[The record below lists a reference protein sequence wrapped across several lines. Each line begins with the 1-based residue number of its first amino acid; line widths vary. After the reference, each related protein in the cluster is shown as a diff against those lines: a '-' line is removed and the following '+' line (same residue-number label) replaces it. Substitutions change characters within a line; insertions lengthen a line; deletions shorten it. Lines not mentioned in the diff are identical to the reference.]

1 MLRIFFLALS
11 LLGFLPLQAQE
22 DLLARNYMQQ
32 GAYEKA
38 ALLYEGL
45 VAKTPGN
52 TNLVTS
58 LVEAYQQ
65 LEQYDKAEKVL
76 LETLELS
83 KNLVY
88 IKVDLAYNYQLQG
101 LDAKAQ
107 QLYTEV
113 IEQVR
118 ANPPLASMVGRT
130 FKKYNLLDEAATTYT
145 LAKDAGLNSVYINVE
160 LARIYGEQGNIEQM
174 FDAYINL
181 ILESDRYQS
190 LAQRAFNDF
199 ITDDPQNEA
208 NGIFRTLL
216 LKRLQDDPN
225 LLYNRLLSWL
235 FIQQKEYNKAFIQE
249 KAIAR
254 RTNDL
259 NGIFTLASVAKENEA
274 FELASTIYQYLVE
287 QAPSDE
293 MRLFA
298 HQELLDLR
306 VQKNDQADFASIEE
320 AYKSLL
326 NQFGTAAETLDLQT
340 KYAHFLAF
348 NQNKKEEASAFLKE
362 TLNLKLNRFQ
372 EARVK
377 MELADILVL
386 EERFNAALIYY
397 SQIQK
402 NLKDNILAQEA
413 RFKVTK
419 TSYYK
424 GDFEWAKTQLKVLK
438 SSAEQL
444 IANDAQDLYL
454 LITDNTVGD
463 STQTALKTFAKA
475 DLLLFQNKQDAA
487 LEVYNTLLAEHK
499 EKAIE
504 DETLLEQAK
513 IFEKKGLYDRAA
525 QNYLLI
531 LERHG
536 DDILADDAHYRLG
549 NLYANELEQPEKAKE
564 QYEKIIFN
572 FADSIFYVDAQQ
584 KYRKLRGDAIN

>member
-1 MLRIFFLALS
+1 MLHVFFLALS

-38 ALLYEGL
+38 ALLYESL

-107 QLYTEV
+107 QLYSEV
-113 IEQVR
+113 IEQVS

-181 ILESDRYQS
+181 ILESERYQS

-298 HQELLDLR
+298 HQELLNLR
-306 VQKNDQADFASIEE
+306 VQKNDQTDFASIEA

-413 RFKVTK
+413 RFKVAK

-487 LEVYNTLLAEHK
+487 LEVYNTLLVEHK
-499 EKAIE
+499 DKAIE

-513 IFEKKGLYDRAA
+513 IFENKGLYDRAA

-572 FADSIFYVDAQQ
+572 FADSIFYVEAQQ

>member
-1 MLRIFFLALS
+1 MLRVFFLALS

-107 QLYTEV
+107 QLYKEV
-113 IEQVR
+113 IEQVS

-306 VQKNDQADFASIEE
+306 VQKNDQADFASIEA

-413 RFKVTK
+413 RFKVAK

-499 EKAIE
+499 DKAIE

-513 IFEKKGLYDRAA
+513 IFENKGLYNRAV
-525 QNYLLI
+525 QNYQLI
-531 LERHG
+531 LEKHG

-549 NLYANELEQPEKAKE
+549 NLYANKLEQPEKAKE

>member
-1 MLRIFFLALS
+1 MLRVFFLALS

-107 QLYTEV
+107 QLYAEV
-113 IEQVR
+113 IEQVS

-130 FKKYNLLDEAATTYT
+130 FKKYNLLDEATTTYT

-160 LARIYGEQGNIEQM
+160 LARSYGEQGNIEQM

-181 ILESDRYQS
+181 ILESERYQS

-306 VQKNDQADFASIEE
+306 VQKNDQADFASIEA

-340 KYAHFLAF
+340 KYAHFLAV

-413 RFKVTK
+413 RFKVAK

-499 EKAIE
+499 DKAIE

-513 IFEKKGLYDRAA
+513 IFENKGLYDRAA
-525 QNYLLI
+525 QNYQLI
-531 LERHG
+531 LEKHG

>member
-1 MLRIFFLALS
+1 LKLS
-11 LLGFLPLQAQE
+11 AQE

-38 ALLYEGL
+38 AILYEGL
-45 VAKTPGN
+45 VEKTPGN

-65 LEQYDKAEKVL
+65 LEQYDKAQEVL
-76 LETLELS
+76 LKTLALS
-83 KNLVY
+83 KSLGFL
-88 IKVDLAYNYQLQG
+88 KVDLGYNYQLQG
-101 LDAKAQ
+101 QDTEAQ
-107 QLYTEV
+107 QLYTE
-113 IEQVR
+113 ILDQVR
-118 ANPPLASMVGRT
+118 ENPPLANMVGRN
-130 FKKYNLLDEAATTYT
+130 FKNYSLLDQAATAYT
-145 LAKDAGLNSVYINVE
+145 IAKEAGLNSIYLNVE
-160 LARIYGEQGNIEQM
+160 LARIYGEQGKIEQM
-174 FDAYINL
+174 FGAYINL
-181 ILESDRYQS
+181 ILENDRYQS
-190 LAQRAFNDF
+190 LAQRSFNDF
-199 ITDDPQNEA
+199 ITEDTENEA
-208 NGIFRTLL
+208 NQIFRKLL
-216 LKRLQDDPN
+216 LKRLQEDPN

-235 FIQQKEYNKAFIQE
+235 FIQQQEYNKAFIQE

-254 RTNDL
+254 RNNNL
-259 NGIFTLASVAKENEA
+259 NGVFTLAAVAVENEA
-274 FELASTIYQYLVE
+274 YDLASTIYEYLVA

-306 VQKNDQADFASIEE
+306 ILKNDSEDFQAIQTEF
-320 AYKSLL
+320 KSLL
-326 NQFGTAAETLDLQT
+326 NQFGKTTETLELQT

-348 NQNKKEEASAFLKE
+348 NQDKKEEASAFLKE
-362 TLNLKLNRFQ
+362 TLDLKLNRFQ

-402 NLKDNILAQEA
+402 NLKDNVLAQEA
-413 RFKVTK
+413 RFKVAK

-454 LITDNTVGD
+454 LITDNTVDD
-463 STQTALKTFAKA
+463 STQTALKTFARA
-475 DLLLFQNKQDAA
+475 DLLLFQNKQDEA

-499 EKAIE
+499 DKAIE

-513 IFEKKGLYDRAA
+513 LFELKGLFDLAA
-525 QNYLLI
+525 QNYRLI
-531 LERHG
+531 LEKHG

-549 NLYANELEQPEKAKE
+549 NLYADQLQQPEKAKE
-564 QYEKIIFN
+564 QYESIIFN

>member
-1 MLRIFFLALS
+1 MLRVFFLALS
-11 LLGFLPLQAQE
+11 LLGFLPLHAQE

-107 QLYTEV
+107 QLYAEV
-113 IEQVR
+113 IEQVS
-118 ANPPLASMVGRT
+118 ANPPLANMVGRT

-298 HQELLDLR
+298 HQEILDLR

-413 RFKVTK
+413 RFKVAK

-499 EKAIE
+499 DKAIE

-513 IFEKKGLYDRAA
+513 IFENKGLYDRAA

>member
-1 MLRIFFLALS
+1 MLRVFFLALS

-107 QLYTEV
+107 QLYSEV
-113 IEQVR
+113 IEQVS

-306 VQKNDQADFASIEE
+306 VQKNDQADFASIEA

-413 RFKVTK
+413 RFKVAK

-499 EKAIE
+499 DKAIE

-513 IFEKKGLYDRAA
+513 IFENKGLYDRAT

>member
-1 MLRIFFLALS
+1 MLRAFFICLFLISFLKLS
-11 LLGFLPLQAQE
+11 AQE

-38 ALLYEGL
+38 AILYEGL
-45 VAKTPGN
+45 VEKTPGN

-65 LEQYDKAEKVL
+65 LEQYDKAQEVL
-76 LETLELS
+76 LKTLALS
-83 KNLVY
+83 KSLGFL
-88 IKVDLAYNYQLQG
+88 KVDLGYNYQLQG
-101 LDAKAQ
+101 QDTEAQ
-107 QLYTEV
+107 QLYTE
-113 IEQVR
+113 ILDQVR
-118 ANPPLASMVGRT
+118 ENPPLANMVGRN
-130 FKKYNLLDEAATTYT
+130 FKNYSLLDQAATAYT
-145 LAKDAGLNSVYINVE
+145 IAKEAGLNSIYLNVE
-160 LARIYGEQGNIEQM
+160 LARIYGEQGKIEQM

-181 ILESDRYQS
+181 ILENDRYQS
-190 LAQRAFNDF
+190 LAQRSFNDF
-199 ITDDPQNEA
+199 ITEDTENEA
-208 NGIFRTLL
+208 NQIFRKLL
-216 LKRLQDDPN
+216 LKRLQEDPN

-235 FIQQKEYNKAFIQE
+235 FIQQQEYNKAFIQE

-254 RTNDL
+254 RNNNL
-259 NGIFTLASVAKENEA
+259 NGVFTLAAVAVENEA
-274 FELASTIYQYLVE
+274 YDLASTIYEYLVA

-306 VQKNDQADFASIEE
+306 ILKNDSEDFQAIQTEF
-320 AYKSLL
+320 KSLL
-326 NQFGTAAETLDLQT
+326 NQFGKTTETLELQT

-348 NQNKKEEASAFLKE
+348 NQDKKEEASAFLKE
-362 TLNLKLNRFQ
+362 TLDLKLNRFQ

-402 NLKDNILAQEA
+402 NLKDNVLAQEA
-413 RFKVTK
+413 RFKVAK

-454 LITDNTVGD
+454 LITDNTVDD
-463 STQTALKTFAKA
+463 STQTALKTFARA
-475 DLLLFQNKQDAA
+475 DLLLFQNKQDEA

-499 EKAIE
+499 DKAIE

-513 IFEKKGLYDRAA
+513 LFELKGLFDLAA
-525 QNYLLI
+525 QNYRLI
-531 LERHG
+531 LEKHG

-549 NLYANELEQPEKAKE
+549 NLYADQLQQPEKAKE
-564 QYEKIIFN
+564 QYESIIFN

>member
-1 MLRIFFLALS
+1 MKLS
-11 LLGFLPLQAQE
+11 AQE

-38 ALLYEGL
+38 AILYEGL
-45 VAKTPGN
+45 VEKTPGN

-65 LEQYDKAEKVL
+65 LEQYDKAQEVL
-76 LETLELS
+76 LKTLALS
-83 KNLVY
+83 KSLGFL
-88 IKVDLAYNYQLQG
+88 KVDLGYNYQLQG
-101 LDAKAQ
+101 QDTEAQ
-107 QLYTEV
+107 QLYTE
-113 IEQVR
+113 ILDQVR
-118 ANPPLASMVGRT
+118 ENPPLANMVGRN
-130 FKKYNLLDEAATTYT
+130 FKNYSLLDQAATAYT
-145 LAKDAGLNSVYINVE
+145 IAKEAGLNSIYLNVE
-160 LARIYGEQGNIEQM
+160 LARIYGEQGKIEQM
-174 FDAYINL
+174 FGAYINL
-181 ILESDRYQS
+181 ILENDRYQS
-190 LAQRAFNDF
+190 LAQRSFNDF
-199 ITDDPQNEA
+199 ITEDTENEA
-208 NGIFRTLL
+208 NQIFRKLL
-216 LKRLQDDPN
+216 LKRLQEDPN

-235 FIQQKEYNKAFIQE
+235 FIQQQEYNKAFIQE

-254 RTNDL
+254 RNNNL
-259 NGIFTLASVAKENEA
+259 NGVFTLAAVAVENEA
-274 FELASTIYQYLVE
+274 YDLASTIYEYLVA

-306 VQKNDQADFASIEE
+306 ILKNDSEDFQAIQTEF
-320 AYKSLL
+320 KSLL
-326 NQFGTAAETLDLQT
+326 NQFGKTTETLELQT

-348 NQNKKEEASAFLKE
+348 NQDKKEEASAFLKE
-362 TLNLKLNRFQ
+362 TLDLKLNRFQ

-402 NLKDNILAQEA
+402 NLKDNVLAQEA
-413 RFKVTK
+413 RFKVAK

-454 LITDNTVGD
+454 LITDNTVDD
-463 STQTALKTFAKA
+463 STQTALKTFARA
-475 DLLLFQNKQDAA
+475 DLLLFQNKQDEA

-499 EKAIE
+499 DKAIE

-513 IFEKKGLYDRAA
+513 LFELKGLFDLAA
-525 QNYLLI
+525 QNYRLI
-531 LERHG
+531 LEKHG

-549 NLYANELEQPEKAKE
+549 NLYADQLQQPEKAKE
-564 QYEKIIFN
+564 QYESIIFN

>member
-1 MLRIFFLALS
+1 MLRAFFISLFLISFLKLS
-11 LLGFLPLQAQE
+11 AQE

-38 ALLYEGL
+38 AILYEGL
-45 VAKTPGN
+45 VEKTPGN
-52 TNLVTS
+52 TSLVNS

-65 LEQYDKAEKVL
+65 LEQYDKAQEVL
-76 LETLELS
+76 LKTLALS
-83 KNLVY
+83 KSLAFL
-88 IKVDLAYNYQLQG
+88 KVDLGYNYQLQSRG
-101 LDAKAQ
+101 TEAQ
-107 QLYTEV
+107 QLYTE
-113 IEQVR
+113 ILDQVR
-118 ANPPLASMVGRT
+118 ENPPLANMVGRS
-130 FKKYNLLDEAATTYT
+130 FKNYSLLDQAATAYT
-145 LAKDAGLNSVYINVE
+145 IAKEAGLNSIYLNVE
-160 LARIYGEQGNIEQM
+160 LARIYGEQGKIEQM

-181 ILESDRYQS
+181 ILENDRYQS
-190 LAQRAFNDF
+190 LAQRSFNDF
-199 ITDDPQNEA
+199 ITEDAENEA
-208 NGIFRTLL
+208 NQIFRKLL
-216 LKRLQDDPN
+216 LKRLQEDPN

-235 FIQQKEYNKAFIQE
+235 FIQQQEYNKAFIQE

-254 RTNDL
+254 RNNNL
-259 NGIFTLASVAKENEA
+259 NGVFTLAAVAVENEA
-274 FELASTIYQYLVE
+274 YDLARTIYEYLVA

-306 VQKNDQADFASIEE
+306 ILKNDTEDFKAIQTEFE
-320 AYKSLL
+320 SLL
-326 NQFGTAAETLDLQT
+326 NQFGKTIETLELQT

-348 NQNKKEEASAFLKE
+348 NQDKKEEASAFLKE
-362 TLNLKLNRFQ
+362 TLDLKLNRFQ

-402 NLKDNILAQEA
+402 NLKDNVLAQEA
-413 RFKVTK
+413 RFKVAK

-454 LITDNTVGD
+454 LITDNTVDD
-463 STQTALKTFAKA
+463 STQTALKTFARA
-475 DLLLFQNKQDAA
+475 DLLLFQNKQDEA

-499 EKAIE
+499 DKAIE

-513 IFEKKGLYDRAA
+513 LFEVKGLYDLAA
-525 QNYLLI
+525 QNYRLI
-531 LERHG
+531 LEKHG

-549 NLYANELEQPEKAKE
+549 NLYADQLQQPEKAKE
-564 QYEKIIFN
+564 QYESIIFN

>member
-235 FIQQKEYNKAFIQE
+235 FIQQKEYSKAFIQE

-306 VQKNDQADFASIEE
+306 VQKNDQADFASIE
-320 AYKSLL
+320 ATYKSLL

-413 RFKVTK
+413 RFKVAK

-499 EKAIE
+499 DKAIE

-513 IFEKKGLYDRAA
+513 IFENKGLYDRAA

-549 NLYANELEQPEKAKE
+549 NLYANQLDQPEKAKE

>member
-1 MLRIFFLALS
+1 MKLS
-11 LLGFLPLQAQE
+11 AQE

-38 ALLYEGL
+38 AILYEGL
-45 VAKTPGN
+45 VEKTPGN

-65 LEQYDKAEKVL
+65 LEQYDKAQEVL
-76 LETLELS
+76 LKTLALS
-83 KNLVY
+83 KSLVFL
-88 IKVDLAYNYQLQG
+88 KVDLGYNYQLQG
-101 LDAKAQ
+101 QDTEAQ
-107 QLYTEV
+107 QLYTE
-113 IEQVR
+113 ILDQVR
-118 ANPPLASMVGRT
+118 ENPPLANMVGRS
-130 FKKYNLLDEAATTYT
+130 FKNYSLLDQAATAYT
-145 LAKDAGLNSVYINVE
+145 IAKEAGLNSIYLNVE
-160 LARIYGEQGNIEQM
+160 LARIYGEQGKIEQM

-181 ILESDRYQS
+181 ILENDRYQS
-190 LAQRAFNDF
+190 LAQRSFNDF
-199 ITDDPQNEA
+199 ITEDAENEA
-208 NGIFRTLL
+208 NQIFRKLL
-216 LKRLQDDPN
+216 LKRLQEDPN

-235 FIQQKEYNKAFIQE
+235 FIQQQEYNKAFIQE

-254 RTNDL
+254 RNNNL
-259 NGIFTLASVAKENEA
+259 NGIFTLAAVAVENEA
-274 FELASTIYQYLVE
+274 YDLARTIYQYLVA

-306 VQKNDQADFASIEE
+306 ILKNDTEDFKAIQTEFE
-320 AYKSLL
+320 SLL
-326 NQFGTAAETLDLQT
+326 NQFGKTTETLELQT

-348 NQNKKEEASAFLKE
+348 NQDKKEEASAFLKE
-362 TLNLKLNRFQ
+362 TLDLKLNRFQ

-402 NLKDNILAQEA
+402 NLKDNVLAQEA
-413 RFKVTK
+413 RFKVAK

-454 LITDNTVGD
+454 LITDNTVDD
-463 STQTALKTFAKA
+463 STQTALKTFARA
-475 DLLLFQNKQDAA
+475 DLLLFQNKQDEA

-499 EKAIE
+499 DKAIE

-513 IFEKKGLYDRAA
+513 LFELKGLYDLAA
-525 QNYLLI
+525 QNYRLI
-531 LERHG
+531 LEKHG

-549 NLYANELEQPEKAKE
+549 NLYADQLQQPEKAKE
-564 QYEKIIFN
+564 QYESIIFN

>member
-1 MLRIFFLALS
+1 MLRVFFLALS

-107 QLYTEV
+107 QLYAEV
-113 IEQVR
+113 IEQVS

-130 FKKYNLLDEAATTYT
+130 FKKYNLLDEATTTYT

-181 ILESDRYQS
+181 ILESERYQS

-306 VQKNDQADFASIEE
+306 VQKNDQADFASIEA

-340 KYAHFLAF
+340 KYAHFLAV

-413 RFKVTK
+413 RFKVAK

-499 EKAIE
+499 DKAIE

-513 IFEKKGLYDRAA
+513 IFENKGLYDRAA
-525 QNYLLI
+525 QNYQLI
-531 LERHG
+531 LEKHG

>member
-1 MLRIFFLALS
+1 MLRVFFLALS

-65 LEQYDKAEKVL
+65 LEQYDKAQKVL

-101 LDAKAQ
+101 LDVKAQ

-113 IEQVR
+113 IEQVS

-199 ITDDPQNEA
+199 ITEDSQNEA

-235 FIQQKEYNKAFIQE
+235 FIQQKEYSKAFIQE

-306 VQKNDQADFASIEE
+306 VQKNDQADFASIEA
-320 AYKSLL
+320 AYTSLL

-413 RFKVTK
+413 RFKVAK

-513 IFEKKGLYDRAA
+513 IFENKGLYDRAA

>member
-1 MLRIFFLALS
+1 MKLS
-11 LLGFLPLQAQE
+11 AQE

-38 ALLYEGL
+38 AILYEGL
-45 VAKTPGN
+45 VEKTPGN
-52 TNLVTS
+52 TNLVNS

-65 LEQYDKAEKVL
+65 LEQYDKAQEVL
-76 LETLELS
+76 LKTLALS
-83 KNLVY
+83 KSLSFL
-88 IKVDLAYNYQLQG
+88 KVDLGYNYQLQG
-101 LDAKAQ
+101 QDTEAQ
-107 QLYTEV
+107 QLYTE
-113 IEQVR
+113 ILDQVR
-118 ANPPLASMVGRT
+118 ENPPLANMVGRS
-130 FKKYNLLDEAATTYT
+130 FKNYSLLDQAATAYT
-145 LAKDAGLNSVYINVE
+145 IAKEAGLNSIYLNVE
-160 LARIYGEQGNIEQM
+160 LARIYGEQGKIEQM

-181 ILESDRYQS
+181 ILENDRYQS
-190 LAQRAFNDF
+190 LSQRSFNDF
-199 ITDDPQNEA
+199 ITEDAENEA
-208 NGIFRTLL
+208 NQIFRKLL
-216 LKRLQDDPN
+216 LKRLQEDPN

-235 FIQQKEYNKAFIQE
+235 FIQQQEYNKAFIQE

-254 RTNDL
+254 RNNNL
-259 NGIFTLASVAKENEA
+259 NGVFTLAAVAVENEA
-274 FELASTIYQYLVE
+274 YDLASTIYEYLVA

-306 VQKNDQADFASIEE
+306 ILKNDSEDFQAIQTEF
-320 AYKSLL
+320 KSLL
-326 NQFGTAAETLDLQT
+326 NQFGKTTETLELQT

-348 NQNKKEEASAFLKE
+348 NQDKKEEASAFLKE
-362 TLNLKLNRFQ
+362 TLDLKLNRFQ

-402 NLKDNILAQEA
+402 NLKDNVLAQEA
-413 RFKVTK
+413 RFKVAK

-454 LITDNTVGD
+454 LITDNTVDD
-463 STQTALKTFAKA
+463 STQTALKTFARA
-475 DLLLFQNKQDAA
+475 DLLLFQNKQDEA

-499 EKAIE
+499 DKAIE

-513 IFEKKGLYDRAA
+513 LFELKGLFDLAA
-525 QNYLLI
+525 QNYRLI
-531 LERHG
+531 LEKHG

-549 NLYANELEQPEKAKE
+549 NLYADQLQQPEKAKE
-564 QYEKIIFN
+564 QYESIIFN

>member
-1 MLRIFFLALS
+1 MLRVFFLALS

-101 LDAKAQ
+101 LDTKAQ

-113 IEQVR
+113 IEQVS

-130 FKKYNLLDEAATTYT
+130 FKKYNLLDEAATTYA

-306 VQKNDQADFASIEE
+306 VQKNDQADFASIEA

-413 RFKVTK
+413 RFKVAK

-499 EKAIE
+499 DKAIE

-513 IFEKKGLYDRAA
+513 IFENKGLYNRAV
-525 QNYLLI
+525 QNYQLI
-531 LERHG
+531 LEKHG

-549 NLYANELEQPEKAKE
+549 NLYANKLEQPEKAKE

>member
-1 MLRIFFLALS
+1 MLRVFFLALS

-107 QLYTEV
+107 QLYKEV
-113 IEQVR
+113 IEQVS

-130 FKKYNLLDEAATTYT
+130 FKKYNLLDEAATTYA

-306 VQKNDQADFASIEE
+306 VQKNDQADFASIEA

-413 RFKVTK
+413 RFKVAK

-499 EKAIE
+499 DKAIE

-513 IFEKKGLYDRAA
+513 IFENKGLYNRAV
-525 QNYLLI
+525 QNYQLI
-531 LERHG
+531 LEKHG

-549 NLYANELEQPEKAKE
+549 NLYANKLEQPEKAKE

>member
-1 MLRIFFLALS
+1 MLRAFFICLFLISFLKLS
-11 LLGFLPLQAQE
+11 AQE

-38 ALLYEGL
+38 AILYEGL
-45 VAKTPGN
+45 VEKTPGN

-65 LEQYDKAEKVL
+65 LEQYDKAQEVL
-76 LETLELS
+76 LKTLALS
-83 KNLVY
+83 KSLGFL
-88 IKVDLAYNYQLQG
+88 KVDLGYNYQLQG
-101 LDAKAQ
+101 QDTEAQ
-107 QLYTEV
+107 QLYTE
-113 IEQVR
+113 ILDQVR
-118 ANPPLASMVGRT
+118 ENPPLANMVGRN
-130 FKKYNLLDEAATTYT
+130 FKNYSLLDQAATAYT
-145 LAKDAGLNSVYINVE
+145 IAKEAGLNSIYLNVE
-160 LARIYGEQGNIEQM
+160 LARIYGEQGKIEQM
-174 FDAYINL
+174 FGAYINL
-181 ILESDRYQS
+181 ILENDRYQS
-190 LAQRAFNDF
+190 LAQRSFNDF
-199 ITDDPQNEA
+199 ITEDTENEA
-208 NGIFRTLL
+208 NQIFRKLL
-216 LKRLQDDPN
+216 LKRLQEDPN

-235 FIQQKEYNKAFIQE
+235 FIQQQEYNKAFIQE

-254 RTNDL
+254 RNNNL
-259 NGIFTLASVAKENEA
+259 NGVFTLAAVAVENEA
-274 FELASTIYQYLVE
+274 YDLASTIYEYLVA

-306 VQKNDQADFASIEE
+306 ILKNDSEDFQAIQTEF
-320 AYKSLL
+320 KSLL
-326 NQFGTAAETLDLQT
+326 NQFGKTTETLELQT

-348 NQNKKEEASAFLKE
+348 NQDKKEEASAFLKE
-362 TLNLKLNRFQ
+362 TLDLKLNRFQ

-402 NLKDNILAQEA
+402 NLKDNVLAQEA
-413 RFKVTK
+413 RFKVAK

-454 LITDNTVGD
+454 LITDNTVDD
-463 STQTALKTFAKA
+463 STQTALKTFARA
-475 DLLLFQNKQDAA
+475 DLLLFQNKQDEA

-499 EKAIE
+499 DKAIE

-513 IFEKKGLYDRAA
+513 LFELKGLFDLAA
-525 QNYLLI
+525 QNYRLI
-531 LERHG
+531 LEKHG

-549 NLYANELEQPEKAKE
+549 NLYADQLQQPEKAKE
-564 QYEKIIFN
+564 QYESIIFN

>member
-1 MLRIFFLALS
+1 MLRVFFLALS

-101 LDAKAQ
+101 LDTKAQ

-113 IEQVR
+113 IEQVS

-130 FKKYNLLDEAATTYT
+130 FKKYNLLDEAATTYA

-181 ILESDRYQS
+181 ILESERYQS

-306 VQKNDQADFASIEE
+306 VQKNDQADFASIEA

-413 RFKVTK
+413 RFKVAK

-499 EKAIE
+499 DKAIE

-513 IFEKKGLYDRAA
+513 IFENKGLYNRAV
-525 QNYLLI
+525 QNYQLI
-531 LERHG
+531 LEKHG

-549 NLYANELEQPEKAKE
+549 NLYANKLEQPEKAKE

>member
-1 MLRIFFLALS
+1 VLRVFFLALS

-107 QLYTEV
+107 QLYKEV
-113 IEQVR
+113 IEQVS

-306 VQKNDQADFASIEE
+306 VQKNDQADFASIEA

-413 RFKVTK
+413 RFKVAK

-499 EKAIE
+499 DKAIE

-513 IFEKKGLYDRAA
+513 IFENKGLYNRAV
-525 QNYLLI
+525 QNYQLI
-531 LERHG
+531 LEKHG

-549 NLYANELEQPEKAKE
+549 NLYANKLEQPEKAKE

>member
-1 MLRIFFLALS
+1 MLRVFFLALS

-101 LDAKAQ
+101 LDTKAQ

-113 IEQVR
+113 IEQVS

-130 FKKYNLLDEAATTYT
+130 FKKYNLLDEAATTYA

-259 NGIFTLASVAKENEA
+259 NGIFTLANVAKENEA

-306 VQKNDQADFASIEE
+306 VQKNDQADFASIEA

-413 RFKVTK
+413 RFKVAK

-487 LEVYNTLLAEHK
+487 LEVYNTLLAEHND
-499 EKAIE
+499 KAIE

-513 IFEKKGLYDRAA
+513 IFENKGLYDRAT

>member
-1 MLRIFFLALS
+1 MLRAFFISLFLIFFLKLS
-11 LLGFLPLQAQE
+11 AQE

-38 ALLYEGL
+38 AILYEGL
-45 VAKTPGN
+45 VEKTPGN
-52 TNLVTS
+52 TSLVNS

-65 LEQYDKAEKVL
+65 LEQYDKAQEVL
-76 LETLELS
+76 LKTLALS
-83 KNLVY
+83 KSLAFL
-88 IKVDLAYNYQLQG
+88 KVDLGYNYQLQSR
-101 LDAKAQ
+101 DTEAQ
-107 QLYTEV
+107 KLYTE
-113 IEQVR
+113 ILDQVR
-118 ANPPLASMVGRT
+118 ENPPLANMVGRS
-130 FKKYNLLDEAATTYT
+130 FKNYSLLDQAATAYT
-145 LAKDAGLNSVYINVE
+145 IAKEAGLNSIYLNVE
-160 LARIYGEQGNIEQM
+160 LARIYGEQGKIEQM

-181 ILESDRYQS
+181 ILENDRYQS
-190 LAQRAFNDF
+190 LAQRSFNDF
-199 ITDDPQNEA
+199 ITEDAENEA
-208 NGIFRTLL
+208 NQIFRKLL
-216 LKRLQDDPN
+216 LKRLQEDPN

-235 FIQQKEYNKAFIQE
+235 FIQQQEYNKAFIQE

-254 RTNDL
+254 RNNNL
-259 NGIFTLASVAKENEA
+259 NGVFTLAAVAVENEA
-274 FELASTIYQYLVE
+274 YDLARSIYEYLVA

-306 VQKNDQADFASIEE
+306 ILKNDTEDFKAIQTEFE
-320 AYKSLL
+320 SLL
-326 NQFGTAAETLDLQT
+326 NQFGQTIETLELQT

-348 NQNKKEEASAFLKE
+348 NQDKKEEASAFLKE
-362 TLNLKLNRFQ
+362 TLDLKLNRFQ

-402 NLKDNILAQEA
+402 NLKDNVLAQEA
-413 RFKVTK
+413 RFKVAK

-454 LITDNTVGD
+454 LITDNTVDD
-463 STQTALKTFAKA
+463 STHTALKTFARA
-475 DLLLFQNKQDAA
+475 DLLLFQNKQDEA

-499 EKAIE
+499 DKAIE

-513 IFEKKGLYDRAA
+513 LFEVKGLYDLAA
-525 QNYLLI
+525 QNYRLI
-531 LERHG
+531 LEKHG

-549 NLYANELEQPEKAKE
+549 NLYADHLQQPEKAKE
-564 QYEKIIFN
+564 QYESIIFN

>member
-1 MLRIFFLALS
+1 MLRVFFLALS

-107 QLYTEV
+107 QLYAEV
-113 IEQVR
+113 IEQVS

-130 FKKYNLLDEAATTYT
+130 FKKYNLLDEAATAYT

-181 ILESDRYQS
+181 ILESERYQS
-190 LAQRAFNDF
+190 LAQHAFNDF

-298 HQELLDLR
+298 HQEILDLR

-413 RFKVTK
+413 RFKVAK

-513 IFEKKGLYDRAA
+513 IFENKGLYDRAA

>member
-1 MLRIFFLALS
+1 MLRAFFLSLFLISFLKLS
-11 LLGFLPLQAQE
+11 AQE

-38 ALLYEGL
+38 AILYEGL
-45 VAKTPGN
+45 VEKTPGN
-52 TNLVTS
+52 TNLVNS

-65 LEQYDKAEKVL
+65 LEQYDKAQEVL
-76 LETLELS
+76 LKTLALS
-83 KNLVY
+83 KSLVFL
-88 IKVDLAYNYQLQG
+88 KVDLGYNYQLQG
-101 LDAKAQ
+101 QDTEAQ
-107 QLYTEV
+107 QLYTE
-113 IEQVR
+113 ILDQVR
-118 ANPPLASMVGRT
+118 ENPPLANMVGRS
-130 FKKYNLLDEAATTYT
+130 FKNYSLLDQAATAYT
-145 LAKDAGLNSVYINVE
+145 IAKEAGLNSIYLNVE
-160 LARIYGEQGNIEQM
+160 LARIYGEQGKIEQM

-181 ILESDRYQS
+181 ILENDRYQS
-190 LAQRAFNDF
+190 LSQRSFNDF
-199 ITDDPQNEA
+199 ITEDAENEA
-208 NGIFRTLL
+208 NQIFRKLL
-216 LKRLQDDPN
+216 LKRLQEDPN

-235 FIQQKEYNKAFIQE
+235 FIQQQEYNKAFIQE

-254 RTNDL
+254 RNNNL
-259 NGIFTLASVAKENEA
+259 NGVFTLAAVAVENEA
-274 FELASTIYQYLVE
+274 YDLASTIYEYLVA

-306 VQKNDQADFASIEE
+306 ILKNDSEDFQAIQTEFET
-320 AYKSLL
+320 LL
-326 NQFGTAAETLDLQT
+326 NQFGKTTETLELQT

-348 NQNKKEEASAFLKE
+348 NQDKKEEASAFLKE
-362 TLNLKLNRFQ
+362 TLDLKLNRFQ

-402 NLKDNILAQEA
+402 NLKDNVLAQEA
-413 RFKVTK
+413 RFKVAK

-454 LITDNTVGD
+454 LITDNTVDD
-463 STQTALKTFAKA
+463 STHTALKTFARA
-475 DLLLFQNKQDAA
+475 DLLLFQNKQDEA
-487 LEVYNTLLAEHK
+487 LEVYNTLLTEHK
-499 EKAIE
+499 DKAIE

-513 IFEKKGLYDRAA
+513 LFEVKGLYDLAA
-525 QNYLLI
+525 QNYRLI
-531 LERHG
+531 LEKHG

-549 NLYANELEQPEKAKE
+549 NLYADHLQQPEKAKE
-564 QYEKIIFN
+564 QYESIIFN

>member
-1 MLRIFFLALS
+1 MLRAFFLSLFLISFLKLS
-11 LLGFLPLQAQE
+11 AQE

-38 ALLYEGL
+38 AILYEGL
-45 VAKTPGN
+45 VEKTPGN

-65 LEQYDKAEKVL
+65 LEQYDKAQEVL
-76 LETLELS
+76 LKTLALS
-83 KNLVY
+83 KSLSFL
-88 IKVDLAYNYQLQG
+88 KVDLGYNYQLQG
-101 LDAKAQ
+101 QDTEAQ
-107 QLYTEV
+107 QLYTE
-113 IEQVR
+113 ILDQVR
-118 ANPPLASMVGRT
+118 ENPPLANMVGRS
-130 FKKYNLLDEAATTYT
+130 FKNYSLLDQAATAYT
-145 LAKDAGLNSVYINVE
+145 IAKEAGLNSIYLNVE
-160 LARIYGEQGNIEQM
+160 LARIYGEQGKIEQM

-181 ILESDRYQS
+181 ILENDRYQS
-190 LAQRAFNDF
+190 LAQRSFNDF
-199 ITDDPQNEA
+199 ITEDAENEA
-208 NGIFRTLL
+208 NQIFRKLL
-216 LKRLQDDPN
+216 LKRLQEDPN

-235 FIQQKEYNKAFIQE
+235 FIQQQEYNKAFIQE

-254 RTNDL
+254 RNNNL
-259 NGIFTLASVAKENEA
+259 NGVFTLAAVAVENEA
-274 FELASTIYQYLVE
+274 YDLARSIYEYLVA

-306 VQKNDQADFASIEE
+306 ILKNDTEDFKAIQTEFE
-320 AYKSLL
+320 SLL
-326 NQFGTAAETLDLQT
+326 NQFGKTIETLELQT

-348 NQNKKEEASAFLKE
+348 NQDKKEEASAFLKE
-362 TLNLKLNRFQ
+362 TLDLKLNRFQ

-402 NLKDNILAQEA
+402 NLKDNVLAQEA
-413 RFKVTK
+413 RFKVAK

-454 LITDNTVGD
+454 LITDNTVDD
-463 STQTALKTFAKA
+463 STHTALKTFARA
-475 DLLLFQNKQDAA
+475 DLLLFQNKQDEA

-499 EKAIE
+499 DKAIE

-513 IFEKKGLYDRAA
+513 LFEVKGLYDLAA
-525 QNYLLI
+525 QNYRLI
-531 LERHG
+531 LEKHG

-549 NLYANELEQPEKAKE
+549 NLYADHLQQPEKAKE
-564 QYEKIIFN
+564 QYESIIFN

>member
-1 MLRIFFLALS
+1 MLRVFFLALS

-107 QLYTEV
+107 QLYKEV
-113 IEQVR
+113 IEQVS

-306 VQKNDQADFASIEE
+306 VQKNDQADFASIEA

-413 RFKVTK
+413 RFKVAK

-475 DLLLFQNKQDAA
+475 DLLLFQNKQDEA

-499 EKAIE
+499 DKAIE

-513 IFEKKGLYDRAA
+513 IFENKGLYNRAV
-525 QNYLLI
+525 QNYQLI
-531 LERHG
+531 LEKHG

-549 NLYANELEQPEKAKE
+549 NLYANKLEQPEKAKE

>member
-1 MLRIFFLALS
+1 MLRVFFLAIS
-11 LLGFLPLQAQE
+11 LLGFLPLHAQE

-107 QLYTEV
+107 QLYAEV
-113 IEQVR
+113 IEQVS
-118 ANPPLASMVGRT
+118 ANPPLANMVGRT

-298 HQELLDLR
+298 HQEILDLR

-413 RFKVTK
+413 RFKVAK

-499 EKAIE
+499 DKAIE

-513 IFEKKGLYDRAA
+513 IFENKGLYDRAA

>member
-1 MLRIFFLALS
+1 
-11 LLGFLPLQAQE
+11 
-22 DLLARNYMQQ
+22 
-32 GAYEKA
+32 
-38 ALLYEGL
+38 
-45 VAKTPGN
+45 
-52 TNLVTS
+52 
-58 LVEAYQQ
+58 
-65 LEQYDKAEKVL
+65 
-76 LETLELS
+76 
-83 KNLVY
+83 
-88 IKVDLAYNYQLQG
+88 
-101 LDAKAQ
+101 
-107 QLYTEV
+107 
-113 IEQVR
+113 
-118 ANPPLASMVGRT
+118 
-130 FKKYNLLDEAATTYT
+130 KKYNLLDEAATTYT

-181 ILESDRYQS
+181 ILESERYQS

-306 VQKNDQADFASIEE
+306 VQKNDQADFASIEA

-413 RFKVTK
+413 RFKVAK

-499 EKAIE
+499 DKAIE

-513 IFEKKGLYDRAA
+513 IFENKGLYDRAA
-525 QNYLLI
+525 QNYQLI
-531 LERHG
+531 LEKHG

-549 NLYANELEQPEKAKE
+549 NLYANQLDQPEKAKE

>member
-1 MLRIFFLALS
+1 MLRAFFLSLFLISFLKLS
-11 LLGFLPLQAQE
+11 AQE

-38 ALLYEGL
+38 AILYEGL
-45 VAKTPGN
+45 VEKTPGN

-65 LEQYDKAEKVL
+65 LEQYDKAQEVL
-76 LETLELS
+76 LKTLALS
-83 KNLVY
+83 KSLSFL
-88 IKVDLAYNYQLQG
+88 KVDLGYNYQLQG
-101 LDAKAQ
+101 QDTEAQ
-107 QLYTEV
+107 QLYTE
-113 IEQVR
+113 ILDQVR
-118 ANPPLASMVGRT
+118 ENPPLANMVGRS
-130 FKKYNLLDEAATTYT
+130 FKNYSLLDQAATAYT
-145 LAKDAGLNSVYINVE
+145 IAKEAGLNSIYLNVE
-160 LARIYGEQGNIEQM
+160 LARIYGEQGKIEQM

-181 ILESDRYQS
+181 ILENDRYQS
-190 LAQRAFNDF
+190 LSQRSFNDF
-199 ITDDPQNEA
+199 ITEDAENEA
-208 NGIFRTLL
+208 NQIFRKLL
-216 LKRLQDDPN
+216 LKRLQEDPN

-235 FIQQKEYNKAFIQE
+235 FIQQQEYNKAFIQE

-254 RTNDL
+254 RNNNL
-259 NGIFTLASVAKENEA
+259 NGIFTLAAVAVENEA
-274 FELASTIYQYLVE
+274 YDLARTIYQYLVA

-306 VQKNDQADFASIEE
+306 ILKNDTEDFKAIQTEFE
-320 AYKSLL
+320 SLL
-326 NQFGTAAETLDLQT
+326 NQFGKTTETLELQT

-348 NQNKKEEASAFLKE
+348 NQDKKEEASAFLKE
-362 TLNLKLNRFQ
+362 TLDLKLNRFQ

-402 NLKDNILAQEA
+402 NLKDNVLAQEA
-413 RFKVTK
+413 RFKVAK

-454 LITDNTVGD
+454 LITDNTVDD
-463 STQTALKTFAKA
+463 STQTALKTFARA
-475 DLLLFQNKQDAA
+475 DLLLFQNKQDEA

-499 EKAIE
+499 DKAIE

-513 IFEKKGLYDRAA
+513 LFELKGLYDLAA
-525 QNYLLI
+525 QNYRLI
-531 LERHG
+531 LEKHG

-549 NLYANELEQPEKAKE
+549 NLYADQLQQPEKAKE
-564 QYEKIIFN
+564 QYESIIFN

>member
-1 MLRIFFLALS
+1 MKLS
-11 LLGFLPLQAQE
+11 AQE

-38 ALLYEGL
+38 AILYEGL
-45 VAKTPGN
+45 VEKTPGN
-52 TNLVTS
+52 TNLVNS

-65 LEQYDKAEKVL
+65 LEQYDKAQEVL
-76 LETLELS
+76 LKTLALS
-83 KNLVY
+83 KSLSFL
-88 IKVDLAYNYQLQG
+88 KVDLGYNYQLQG
-101 LDAKAQ
+101 QDTEAQ
-107 QLYTEV
+107 QLYTE
-113 IEQVR
+113 ILDQVR
-118 ANPPLASMVGRT
+118 ENPPLANMVGRS
-130 FKKYNLLDEAATTYT
+130 FKNYSLLDQAATAYT
-145 LAKDAGLNSVYINVE
+145 IAKEAGLNSIYLNVE
-160 LARIYGEQGNIEQM
+160 LARIYGEQGKIEQM

-181 ILESDRYQS
+181 ILENDRYQS
-190 LAQRAFNDF
+190 LAQRSFNDF
-199 ITDDPQNEA
+199 ITEDAENEA
-208 NGIFRTLL
+208 NQIFRKLL
-216 LKRLQDDPN
+216 LKRLQEDPN

-235 FIQQKEYNKAFIQE
+235 FIQQQEYNKAFIQE

-254 RTNDL
+254 RNNNL
-259 NGIFTLASVAKENEA
+259 NGIFTLAAVAVENEA
-274 FELASTIYQYLVE
+274 YDLARTIYQYLVA

-306 VQKNDQADFASIEE
+306 ILKNDTEDFKAIQTEFE
-320 AYKSLL
+320 SLL
-326 NQFGTAAETLDLQT
+326 NQFGKTTETLELQT

-348 NQNKKEEASAFLKE
+348 NQDKKEEASAFLKE
-362 TLNLKLNRFQ
+362 TLDLKLNRFQ

-402 NLKDNILAQEA
+402 NLKDNVLAQEA
-413 RFKVTK
+413 RFKVAK

-454 LITDNTVGD
+454 LITDNTVDD
-463 STQTALKTFAKA
+463 STQTALKTFARA
-475 DLLLFQNKQDAA
+475 DLLLFQNKQDEA

-499 EKAIE
+499 DKAIE

-513 IFEKKGLYDRAA
+513 LFELKGLYDLAA
-525 QNYLLI
+525 QNYRLI
-531 LERHG
+531 LEKHG

-549 NLYANELEQPEKAKE
+549 NLYADQLQQPEKAKE
-564 QYEKIIFN
+564 QYESIIFN

>member
-1 MLRIFFLALS
+1 MLRAFFLSLFLISFLKLS
-11 LLGFLPLQAQE
+11 AQE

-38 ALLYEGL
+38 AILYEGL
-45 VAKTPGN
+45 VEKTPGN

-65 LEQYDKAEKVL
+65 LEQYDKAQEVL
-76 LETLELS
+76 LKTLALS
-83 KNLVY
+83 KSLSFL
-88 IKVDLAYNYQLQG
+88 KVDLGYNYQLQG
-101 LDAKAQ
+101 QDTEAQ
-107 QLYTEV
+107 QLYTE
-113 IEQVR
+113 ILDQVR
-118 ANPPLASMVGRT
+118 ENPPLANMVGRS
-130 FKKYNLLDEAATTYT
+130 FKNYSLLDQAATAYT
-145 LAKDAGLNSVYINVE
+145 IAKEAGLNSIYLNVE
-160 LARIYGEQGNIEQM
+160 LARIYGEQGKIEQM

-181 ILESDRYQS
+181 ILENDRYQS
-190 LAQRAFNDF
+190 LAQRSFNDF
-199 ITDDPQNEA
+199 ITEDAENEA
-208 NGIFRTLL
+208 NQIFRKLL
-216 LKRLQDDPN
+216 LKRLQEDPN

-235 FIQQKEYNKAFIQE
+235 FIQQQEYNKAFIQE

-254 RTNDL
+254 RNNNL
-259 NGIFTLASVAKENEA
+259 NGIFTLAAVAVENEA
-274 FELASTIYQYLVE
+274 YDLARTIYEYLVA

-306 VQKNDQADFASIEE
+306 ILKNDTEDFKAIQTEFE
-320 AYKSLL
+320 SLL
-326 NQFGTAAETLDLQT
+326 NQFGKTIETLELQT

-348 NQNKKEEASAFLKE
+348 NQDKKEEASAFLKE
-362 TLNLKLNRFQ
+362 TLDLKLNRFQ

-402 NLKDNILAQEA
+402 NLKDNVLAQEA
-413 RFKVTK
+413 RFKVAK

-454 LITDNTVGD
+454 LITDNTVDD
-463 STQTALKTFAKA
+463 STQTALKTFARA
-475 DLLLFQNKQDAA
+475 DLLLFQNKQDEA

-499 EKAIE
+499 DKAIE

-513 IFEKKGLYDRAA
+513 LFEVKGLYDLAA
-525 QNYLLI
+525 QNYRLI
-531 LERHG
+531 LEKHG

-549 NLYANELEQPEKAKE
+549 NLYADQLQQPEKAKE
-564 QYEKIIFN
+564 QYESIIFN

>member
-1 MLRIFFLALS
+1 MLRVFFLALS

-101 LDAKAQ
+101 LDTKAQ

-113 IEQVR
+113 IEQVS

-306 VQKNDQADFASIEE
+306 VQKNDQADFASIEA

-413 RFKVTK
+413 RFKVAK

-499 EKAIE
+499 DKAIE

-513 IFEKKGLYDRAA
+513 IFENKGLYNRAV
-525 QNYLLI
+525 QNYQLI
-531 LERHG
+531 LEKHG

-549 NLYANELEQPEKAKE
+549 NLYANKLEQPEKAKE

>member
-1 MLRIFFLALS
+1 MKLS
-11 LLGFLPLQAQE
+11 AQE

-38 ALLYEGL
+38 AILYEGL
-45 VAKTPGN
+45 VEKTPGN
-52 TNLVTS
+52 TSLVNS

-65 LEQYDKAEKVL
+65 LEQYDKAQEVL
-76 LETLELS
+76 LKTLALS
-83 KNLVY
+83 KSLAFL
-88 IKVDLAYNYQLQG
+88 KVDLGYNYQLQSR
-101 LDAKAQ
+101 DTEAQ
-107 QLYTEV
+107 KLYTE
-113 IEQVR
+113 ILDQVR
-118 ANPPLASMVGRT
+118 ENPPLANMVGRS
-130 FKKYNLLDEAATTYT
+130 FKNYSLLDQAATAYT
-145 LAKDAGLNSVYINVE
+145 IAKEAGLNSIYLNVE
-160 LARIYGEQGNIEQM
+160 LARIYGEQGKIEQM

-181 ILESDRYQS
+181 ILENDRYQS
-190 LAQRAFNDF
+190 LAQRSFNDF
-199 ITDDPQNEA
+199 ITEDAENEA
-208 NGIFRTLL
+208 NQIFRKLL
-216 LKRLQDDPN
+216 LKRLQEDPN

-235 FIQQKEYNKAFIQE
+235 FIQQQEYNKAFIQE

-254 RTNDL
+254 RNNNL
-259 NGIFTLASVAKENEA
+259 NGVFTLAAVAVENEA
-274 FELASTIYQYLVE
+274 YDLARSIYEYLVA

-306 VQKNDQADFASIEE
+306 ILKNDTEDFKAIQTEFE
-320 AYKSLL
+320 SLL
-326 NQFGTAAETLDLQT
+326 NQFGKTTETLELQT

-348 NQNKKEEASAFLKE
+348 NQDKKEEASAFLKE
-362 TLNLKLNRFQ
+362 TLDLKLNRFQ

-402 NLKDNILAQEA
+402 NLKDNVLAQEA
-413 RFKVTK
+413 RFKVAK

-454 LITDNTVGD
+454 LITDNTVDD
-463 STQTALKTFAKA
+463 STQTALKTFARA
-475 DLLLFQNKQDAA
+475 DLLLFQNKQDEA

-499 EKAIE
+499 DKAIE

-513 IFEKKGLYDRAA
+513 LFEIKGLYDLAA
-525 QNYLLI
+525 QNYRLI
-531 LERHG
+531 LEKHG

-549 NLYANELEQPEKAKE
+549 NLYADQLQQPEKAKE
-564 QYEKIIFN
+564 QYESIIFN

>member
-1 MLRIFFLALS
+1 MLRVFFLALS

-107 QLYTEV
+107 QLYAEV
-113 IEQVR
+113 IEQVS

-130 FKKYNLLDEAATTYT
+130 FKKYNLLDEATTTYT

-181 ILESDRYQS
+181 ILESERYQS

-306 VQKNDQADFASIEE
+306 VQKNDQADFASIEA
-320 AYKSLL
+320 AYK
-326 NQFGTAAETLDLQT
+326 
-340 KYAHFLAF
+340 
-348 NQNKKEEASAFLKE
+348 
-362 TLNLKLNRFQ
+362 
-372 EARVK
+372 
-377 MELADILVL
+377 
-386 EERFNAALIYY
+386 
-397 SQIQK
+397 
-402 NLKDNILAQEA
+402 
-413 RFKVTK
+413 
-419 TSYYK
+419 
-424 GDFEWAKTQLKVLK
+424 
-438 SSAEQL
+438 
-444 IANDAQDLYL
+444 
-454 LITDNTVGD
+454 
-463 STQTALKTFAKA
+463 
-475 DLLLFQNKQDAA
+475 
-487 LEVYNTLLAEHK
+487 
-499 EKAIE
+499 
-504 DETLLEQAK
+504 
-513 IFEKKGLYDRAA
+513 
-525 QNYLLI
+525 
-531 LERHG
+531 
-536 DDILADDAHYRLG
+536 
-549 NLYANELEQPEKAKE
+549 
-564 QYEKIIFN
+564 
-572 FADSIFYVDAQQ
+572 
-584 KYRKLRGDAIN
+584 

>member
-1 MLRIFFLALS
+1 
-11 LLGFLPLQAQE
+11 
-22 DLLARNYMQQ
+22 
-32 GAYEKA
+32 
-38 ALLYEGL
+38 
-45 VAKTPGN
+45 
-52 TNLVTS
+52 
-58 LVEAYQQ
+58 
-65 LEQYDKAEKVL
+65 
-76 LETLELS
+76 
-83 KNLVY
+83 
-88 IKVDLAYNYQLQG
+88 
-101 LDAKAQ
+101 
-107 QLYTEV
+107 
-113 IEQVR
+113 
-118 ANPPLASMVGRT
+118 
-130 FKKYNLLDEAATTYT
+130 
-145 LAKDAGLNSVYINVE
+145 
-160 LARIYGEQGNIEQM
+160 M

-181 ILESDRYQS
+181 ILENDRYQS
-190 LAQRAFNDF
+190 LAQRSFNDF
-199 ITDDPQNEA
+199 ITEDAENEA
-208 NGIFRTLL
+208 NQIFRKLL
-216 LKRLQDDPN
+216 LKRLQEDPN

-235 FIQQKEYNKAFIQE
+235 FIQQQEYNKAFIQE

-254 RTNDL
+254 RNNNL
-259 NGIFTLASVAKENEA
+259 NGVFTLAAVAVENEA
-274 FELASTIYQYLVE
+274 YDLASMIYEYLVA

-306 VQKNDQADFASIEE
+306 ILKNDTEDFKAIQTEFE
-320 AYKSLL
+320 SLL
-326 NQFGTAAETLDLQT
+326 NQFGKTIETLELQT

-348 NQNKKEEASAFLKE
+348 NQDKKEEASAFLKE
-362 TLNLKLNRFQ
+362 TLDLKLNRFQ

-402 NLKDNILAQEA
+402 NLKDNVLAQEA
-413 RFKVTK
+413 RFKVAK

-454 LITDNTVGD
+454 LITDNTVDD
-463 STQTALKTFAKA
+463 STQTALKTFARA
-475 DLLLFQNKQDAA
+475 DLLLFQNKQDEA

-499 EKAIE
+499 DKAIE

-513 IFEKKGLYDRAA
+513 LFELKGLFDLAA
-525 QNYLLI
+525 QNYRLI
-531 LERHG
+531 LEKHG

-549 NLYANELEQPEKAKE
+549 NLYADQLQQPEKAKE
-564 QYEKIIFN
+564 QYESIIFN

>member
-1 MLRIFFLALS
+1 MLRVFFLALS

-101 LDAKAQ
+101 LDTKAQ

-113 IEQVR
+113 IEQVS

-130 FKKYNLLDEAATTYT
+130 FKKYNLLDEAATTYA

-181 ILESDRYQS
+181 ILESERYQS

-259 NGIFTLASVAKENEA
+259 NGIFTLANVAKENEA

-306 VQKNDQADFASIEE
+306 VQKNDQADFASIEA

-413 RFKVTK
+413 RFKVAK

-475 DLLLFQNKQDAA
+475 DLLLFQNKQDEA
-487 LEVYNTLLAEHK
+487 LEVYNTLLAEHND
-499 EKAIE
+499 KAIE

-513 IFEKKGLYDRAA
+513 IFENKGLYDRAT

>member
-1 MLRIFFLALS
+1 MKLS
-11 LLGFLPLQAQE
+11 AQE

-38 ALLYEGL
+38 AILYEGL
-45 VAKTPGN
+45 VEKTPGN

-65 LEQYDKAEKVL
+65 LEQYDKAQEVL
-76 LETLELS
+76 LKTLALS
-83 KNLVY
+83 KSLGFL
-88 IKVDLAYNYQLQG
+88 KVDLGYNYQLQG
-101 LDAKAQ
+101 QDTEAQ
-107 QLYTEV
+107 QLYTE
-113 IEQVR
+113 ILDQVR
-118 ANPPLASMVGRT
+118 ENPPLANMVGRN
-130 FKKYNLLDEAATTYT
+130 FKNYSLLDQAATAYT
-145 LAKDAGLNSVYINVE
+145 IAKEAGLNSIYLNVE
-160 LARIYGEQGNIEQM
+160 LARIYGEQGKIEQM

-181 ILESDRYQS
+181 ILENDRYQS
-190 LAQRAFNDF
+190 LAQRSFNDF
-199 ITDDPQNEA
+199 ITEDTENEA
-208 NGIFRTLL
+208 NQIFRKLL
-216 LKRLQDDPN
+216 LKRLQEDPN

-235 FIQQKEYNKAFIQE
+235 FIQQQEYNKAFIQE

-254 RTNDL
+254 RNNNL
-259 NGIFTLASVAKENEA
+259 NGVFTLAAVAVENEA
-274 FELASTIYQYLVE
+274 YDLASTIYEYLVA

-306 VQKNDQADFASIEE
+306 ILKNDSEDFQAIQTEF
-320 AYKSLL
+320 KSLL
-326 NQFGTAAETLDLQT
+326 NQFGKTTETLELQT

-348 NQNKKEEASAFLKE
+348 NQDKKEEASAFLKE
-362 TLNLKLNRFQ
+362 TLDLKLNRFQ

-402 NLKDNILAQEA
+402 NLKDNVLAQEA
-413 RFKVTK
+413 RFKVAK

-454 LITDNTVGD
+454 LITDNTVDD
-463 STQTALKTFAKA
+463 STQTALKTFARA
-475 DLLLFQNKQDAA
+475 DLLLFQNKQDEA

-499 EKAIE
+499 DKAIE

-513 IFEKKGLYDRAA
+513 LFELKGLFDLAA
-525 QNYLLI
+525 QNYRLI
-531 LERHG
+531 LEKHG

-549 NLYANELEQPEKAKE
+549 NLYADQLQQPEKAKE
-564 QYEKIIFN
+564 QYESIIFN

>member
-1 MLRIFFLALS
+1 MKLS
-11 LLGFLPLQAQE
+11 AQE

-38 ALLYEGL
+38 AILYEGL
-45 VAKTPGN
+45 VEKTPGN
-52 TNLVTS
+52 TSLVNS

-65 LEQYDKAEKVL
+65 LEQYDKAQEVL
-76 LETLELS
+76 LKTLALS
-83 KNLVY
+83 KSLAFL
-88 IKVDLAYNYQLQG
+88 KVDLGYNYQLQSR
-101 LDAKAQ
+101 DTEAQ
-107 QLYTEV
+107 KLYTE
-113 IEQVR
+113 ILDQVR
-118 ANPPLASMVGRT
+118 ENPPLANMVGRS
-130 FKKYNLLDEAATTYT
+130 FKNYSLLDQAATAYT
-145 LAKDAGLNSVYINVE
+145 IAKKAGLNSIYLNVE
-160 LARIYGEQGNIEQM
+160 LARIYGEQGKIEQM

-181 ILESDRYQS
+181 ILENDRYQS
-190 LAQRAFNDF
+190 LAQRSFNDF
-199 ITDDPQNEA
+199 ITEDAENEA
-208 NGIFRTLL
+208 NQIFRKLL
-216 LKRLQDDPN
+216 LKRLQEDPN

-235 FIQQKEYNKAFIQE
+235 FIQQQEYNKAFIQE

-254 RTNDL
+254 RNNNL
-259 NGIFTLASVAKENEA
+259 NGIFTLAAVAVENEA
-274 FELASTIYQYLVE
+274 YDLARTIYQYLVT

-306 VQKNDQADFASIEE
+306 ILKNDTEDFKAIQTEFE
-320 AYKSLL
+320 SLL
-326 NQFGTAAETLDLQT
+326 NQFGKTTETLELQT

-348 NQNKKEEASAFLKE
+348 NQDKKEEASAFLKE
-362 TLNLKLNRFQ
+362 TLDLKLNRFQ

-402 NLKDNILAQEA
+402 NLKDNVLAQEA
-413 RFKVTK
+413 RFKVAK

-454 LITDNTVGD
+454 LITDNTVDD
-463 STQTALKTFAKA
+463 STQTALKTFARA
-475 DLLLFQNKQDAA
+475 DLLLFQNKQDEA

-499 EKAIE
+499 DKAIE

-513 IFEKKGLYDRAA
+513 LFEIKGLFDLAA
-525 QNYLLI
+525 QNYRLI
-531 LERHG
+531 LEKHG

-549 NLYANELEQPEKAKE
+549 NLYADQLQQPEKAKE
-564 QYEKIIFN
+564 QYESIIFN